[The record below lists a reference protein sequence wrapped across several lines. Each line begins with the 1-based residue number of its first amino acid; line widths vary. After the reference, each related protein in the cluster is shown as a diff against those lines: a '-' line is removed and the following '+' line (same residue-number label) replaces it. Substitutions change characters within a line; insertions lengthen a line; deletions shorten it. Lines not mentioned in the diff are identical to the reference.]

1 MGGGMGGGVGA
12 GMGGGLG
19 GGMGGG
25 LGLDGGRNWKRWIER
40 GHRGFLTLSA
50 FVNNGLRQVALLT
63 KEPVN

>member
-1 MGGGMGGGVGA
+1 
-12 GMGGGLG
+12 MGGGLG